1 LAGNLYES
9 GCARKRTGG
18 AVSGINADKP
28 LNQQFV
34 GILPLVYAVDKF
46 CKIAAK
52 VPVGRA

>member
-18 AVSGINADKP
+18 AVPGINADKP

-46 CKIAAK
+46 CKMAAK